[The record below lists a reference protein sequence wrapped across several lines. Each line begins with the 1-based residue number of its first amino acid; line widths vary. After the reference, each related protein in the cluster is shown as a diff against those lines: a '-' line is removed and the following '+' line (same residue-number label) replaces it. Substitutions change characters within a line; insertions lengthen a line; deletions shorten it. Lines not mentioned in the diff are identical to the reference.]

1 MLILLALKSSEWHTG
16 HSILRILS
24 AGLILLNK
32 KPHAPQRNH
41 SLSVY
46 AAPPSIIMVTPQTN
60 ALAIFCLALT
70 YIRLSVGRDTPIETD
85 ASCWVFIS

>member
-1 MLILLALKSSEWHTG
+1 MLKSSECHAG

-46 AAPPSIIMVTPQTN
+46 AAPPSIIMVTPRTN
-60 ALAIFCLALT
+60 AMAIFRLALT

-85 ASCWVFIS
+85 AYCWVFIS

>member
-32 KPHAPQRNH
+32 KPHVPQRNH

-46 AAPPSIIMVTPQTN
+46 TAPPSIIMVTPRTN
-60 ALAIFCLALT
+60 ALAIFYLALT